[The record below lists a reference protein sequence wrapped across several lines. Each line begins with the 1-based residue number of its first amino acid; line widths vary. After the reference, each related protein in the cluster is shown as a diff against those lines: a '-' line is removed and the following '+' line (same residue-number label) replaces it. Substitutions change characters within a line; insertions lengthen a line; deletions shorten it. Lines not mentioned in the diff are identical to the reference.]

1 MRIRGNLFFI
11 LGGMITAITFLGG
24 CDSSD
29 MRVAEEKPSGGSCF
43 IIGGGKKSDALL
55 KKMIEEAGGESL
67 NYVAVLPMAGEEP
80 DSSFYYFKEDLS
92 KVFSGKILNFNFA
105 DSTRN
110 HQALKDSL
118 LHADLIYICGGDQS
132 LFMSYAD
139 KFELRILIKNAKSKG
154 ALVAGTSAGAAVM
167 SRVMI
172 TGDQLKDSIY
182 NPTYEVI
189 EKNNAIYAEGLG
201 LLDSVIVDQHFII
214 RSRYNRIFTALC
226 DHPKHSVVGIDEGT
240 AFIVRGDSAY
250 VFGDSQV
257 VFVKSKNPCA
267 SFGEKW
273 IHKDLKMSVIAQGDG
288 IKLK

>member
-1 MRIRGNLFFI
+1 M
-11 LGGMITAITFLGG
+11 
-24 CDSSD
+24 
-29 MRVAEEKPSGGSCF
+29 
-43 IIGGGKKSDALL
+43 
-55 KKMIEEAGGESL
+55 
-67 NYVAVLPMAGEEP
+67 
-80 DSSFYYFKEDLS
+80 
-92 KVFSGKILNFNFA
+92 
-105 DSTRN
+105 
-110 HQALKDSL
+110 DSL
-118 LHADLIYICGGDQS
+118 MHADLIYICGGDQS
-132 LFMSYAD
+132 LFMSCAD
-139 KFELRILIKNAKSKG
+139 KFELRTIIKREKENG

-214 RSRYNRIFTALC
+214 RSRYNRILTALC

-257 VFVKSKNPCA
+257 IFVKSKNPCA

-273 IHKDLKMSVIAQGDG
+273 IHKDLNMSIIAQGDG

>member
-1 MRIRGNLFFI
+1 MVKISVFLFVLISVMGCEMRGDEREKSMPPM
-11 LGGMITAITFLGG
+11 GG
-24 CDSSD
+24 
-29 MRVAEEKPSGGSCF
+29 CF
-43 IIGGGKKSDALL
+43 IIGGGEKSDALL
-55 KKMIEEAGGESL
+55 KKMIDEAGGERL
-67 NYVAVLPMAGEEP
+67 NYVVVLPMAGEEP
-80 DSSFYYFKEDLS
+80 DSSFFYFKEDLE

-110 HQALKDSL
+110 HTAMKDSL
-118 LHADLIYICGGDQS
+118 MNADLIYICGGDQS

-139 KFELRILIKNAKSKG
+139 KFDLRTAIKKAKENG

-182 NPTYEVI
+182 APTYEVI

-201 LLDSVIVDQHFII
+201 LIDSVIVDQHFII
-214 RSRYNRIFTALC
+214 RSRYNRILSALC
-226 DHPKHSVVGIDEGT
+226 DHPKHAVVGIDEGT

-257 VFVKSKNPCA
+257 VFIKSKNPCA

-273 IHKDLKMSVIAQGDG
+273 IHKDLNMSVIAQGDG
-288 IKLK
+288 IRLK

>member
-1 MRIRGNLFFI
+1 
-11 LGGMITAITFLGG
+11 
-24 CDSSD
+24 
-29 MRVAEEKPSGGSCF
+29 V
-43 IIGGGKKSDALL
+43 
-55 KKMIEEAGGESL
+55 
-67 NYVAVLPMAGEEP
+67 VVLPMAGEEP
-80 DSSFYYFKEDLS
+80 DSSFFYFKEDLE

-110 HQALKDSL
+110 HTAMKDSL
-118 LHADLIYICGGDQS
+118 MNADLIYICGGDQS

-139 KFELRILIKNAKSKG
+139 KFDLRTAIKKAKENG

-182 NPTYEVI
+182 APTYEVI

-201 LLDSVIVDQHFII
+201 LIDSVIVDQHFII
-214 RSRYNRIFTALC
+214 RSRYNRILSALC
-226 DHPKHSVVGIDEGT
+226 DHPKHAVVGIDEGT

-257 VFVKSKNPCA
+257 VFIKSKNPCA

-273 IHKDLKMSVIAQGDG
+273 IHKDLNMSVIAQGDG
-288 IKLK
+288 IRLK

>member
-1 MRIRGNLFFI
+1 MVKISVFLFGLI
-11 LGGMITAITFLGG
+11 FLVQLIVS
-24 CDSSD
+24 C
-29 MRVAEEKPSGGSCF
+29 KPSSTERSDVNPPMGGCF
-43 IIGGGKKSDALL
+43 IIGGGEKSDELL
-55 KKMIEEAGGESL
+55 KKMIDEAGGERL

-80 DSSFYYFKEDLS
+80 DSSFFYFKEDLE
-92 KVFSGKILNFNFA
+92 KVFSGKILSFNFA

-110 HQALKDSL
+110 HTAMKDSL
-118 LHADLIYICGGDQS
+118 MNADLIYICGGDQS

-139 KFELRILIKNAKSKG
+139 KFDLRTAIKKAKENG

-182 NPTYEVI
+182 APTYEVI

-201 LLDSVIVDQHFII
+201 LIDSVIVDQHFII
-214 RSRYNRIFTALC
+214 RSRYNRILSAFC
-226 DHPKHSVVGIDEGT
+226 DHPKHAVVGIDEGT

-257 VFVKSKNPCA
+257 VFIKSKNPCA

-273 IHKDLKMSVIAQGDG
+273 IHKDLNMSVIAQGDG
-288 IKLK
+288 IRLK